1 MKKRKS
7 QTEKLRELLIAKE
20 FISVPS
26 CFDTL
31 SAKLIEQAN
40 FDVTF
45 MSGFAASA
53 SRIGS
58 PDLGLMTFSEVLI
71 KLIIFVMQSIK
82 H

>member
-1 MKKRKS
+1 MFKINGSTPLPEYIKEKK
-7 QTEKLRELLIAKE
+7 
-20 FISVPS
+20 FIPVPS

-58 PDLGLMTFSEVLI
+58 PDFGLMTFSEVFDQVLR
-71 KLIIFVMQSIK
+71 IF
-82 H
+82 